1 MRKVRPLFELRAPI
15 ADSDAVTI
23 EYGGQTVHAL
33 AGEPLSSALLRAGIL
48 ATTRSPKYRRPRGP
62 YCLRGECGSCQVRID
77 GEPNIR
83 ACTTPV
89 RDGLKVEAQNQWG
102 PAGLDPTPIV
112 DSLFRDGID
121 HHHLVVRPRL
131 ANAAMQRVART
142 MTGFGVLPDR
152 ASTAPATSH
161 EHRPQA
167 LVVGSGS
174 AGRAAACALERAGI
188 DTLTIDRLDRTTL
201 ETSPGALPAGLLC
214 GVGVFAAYPQEGL
227 WAAAAAP
234 FTGAGELALHIIR
247 PQHVILAVGGREP
260 MLPIANNDLPGVV
273 SARGLVHLL
282 RRGEV
287 RAAAPVIVIG
297 DGDHAEALAHE
308 LGAQRFACDEVL
320 RITGGDAVDGVELA
334 DRRVPCRLVALAPT
348 PAPVHE
354 LAAQAGGRLRFDGH
368 GFAVVTDDVGR
379 VESSEEGAREV
390 PWTLWACGDIRGWR
404 GPAASRADGEATAEA
419 IRTAIGTALRT
430 AIRAE
435 LERAPPVG
443 AER

>member
-1 MRKVRPLFELRAPI
+1 MRKVRPLFELRAPV

-23 EYGGQTVHAL
+23 EYGGQAVHAL

-83 ACTTPV
+83 ACTTLV

-112 DSLFRDGID
+112 DTLFRDGID

-152 ASTAPATSH
+152 ASTARASSH
-161 EHRPQA
+161 EHRPQV
-167 LVVGSGS
+167 LIVGSGS
-174 AGRAAACALERAGI
+174 AGRAAASALERAGI
-188 DTLTIDRLDRTTL
+188 EALTIDRLDRRTL
-201 ETSPGALPAGLLC
+201 ETSPGALPAGLLAS
-214 GVGVFAAYPQEGL
+214 VGVFAAYPQEGL

-234 FTGAGELALHIIR
+234 HVLHIIR
-247 PQHVILAVGGREP
+247 PQHVILAVGSRDP

-273 SARGLVHLL
+273 SARGLAHLL

-308 LGAQRFACDEVL
+308 LGAERFARDEVR

-379 VESSEEGAREV
+379 VELCEEGASEA
-390 PWTLWACGDIRGWR
+390 PWTLWACGDVRGWR
-404 GPAASRADGEATAEA
+404 GPAASRADGETTAEA
-419 IRTAIGTALRT
+419 IRTAIRA
-430 AIRAE
+430 AIRSD
-435 LERAPPVG
+435 LERAPPAG

>member
-23 EYGGQTVHAL
+23 EYGGQTLHAL

-131 ANAAMQRVART
+131 ANAVMQRVART
-142 MTGFGVLPDR
+142 MTGFGVLPDA

-161 EHRPQA
+161 EHRPQV
-167 LVVGSGS
+167 LIVGSGS

-188 DTLTIDRLDRTTL
+188 EALTIDRLDRRTL
-201 ETSPGALPAGLLC
+201 ETSPGALPAGLLS

-234 FTGAGELALHIIR
+234 LSTAAGDLALHIIR

-297 DGDHAEALAHE
+297 DGDHAEALAQE
-308 LGAQRFACDEVL
+308 LGAQRFASDEVR
-320 RITGGDAVDGVELA
+320 RITGGDTVDGVELA

-379 VESSEEGAREV
+379 VESSEGGAREAA
-390 PWTLWACGDIRGWR
+390 PWTLWACGDVRGWR
-404 GPAASRADGEATAEA
+404 GPAASAADGETTAA
-419 IRTAIGTALRT
+419 AIGAT
-430 AIRAE
+430 IRAE
-435 LERAPPVG
+435 LERAPSAG